1 MLGNYKDTQ
10 PVIYDILSNE
20 IKEGKVKHAYLFDV
34 SACHNSILFVYSFIK
49 SILCPDARLE
59 NDGCTKCN
67 LCKSID
73 DGSFPDIITIE
84 PDGMVIKKEQLLEL
98 QENFITKS
106 LYDNKKI
113 YIIKYAEDLHPAAAN
128 SILKFLEEPEANIVA
143 ILLTKNINNVLP
155 TIVSR
160 CQVLTLLKDNENVT
174 SKERIGQVI
183 FDDQEDYNNFINS
196 EDDSYIKTIID
207 FINYYENYGIDVLLH
222 TSNLWFEKYTDKKN
236 NMVAYNL
243 MLLYY
248 KDVINYK
255 LNRPV
260 EFFMDYEESLKN
272 TAGNNDLDKLYRKI
286 YIIVSALDKNKININ
301 LALNLDNL
309 ILEMEGIK

>member
-1 MLGNYKDTQ
+1 MLGDYKDTQ
-10 PVIYDILSNE
+10 QVIYDILSNE
-20 IKEGKVKHAYLFDV
+20 IKDGKVKHAYLFDV
-34 SACHNSILFVYSFIK
+34 SACHNSFLFVYSFIK
-49 SILCPDARLE
+49 SLLCPNKNMT
-59 NDGCTKCN
+59 NDGCNECN
-67 LCKSID
+67 LCKSIN
-73 DGSFPDIITIE
+73 DGNFPDILTIE
-84 PDGMVIKKEQLLEL
+84 PDGMYIKKEQLLEL

-128 SILKFLEEPEANIVA
+128 SILKFLEEPEANIIA
-143 ILLTKNINNVLP
+143 ILLTKNLNNVLP

-183 FDDQEDYNNFINS
+183 FEDEEEYQNFINS
-196 EDDSYIKTIID
+196 SDNSYIDGVIEFID
-207 FINYYENYGIDVLLH
+207 YYEKYGIDTLLH
-222 TSNLWFEKYTDKKN
+222 TSGLWFEKYTDKKN
-236 NMVAYNL
+236 NIVAYNL

-260 EFFMDYEESLKN
+260 EFFIDYKESLSK
-272 TAGNNDLDKLYRKI
+272 TAANNELDKLYRKI